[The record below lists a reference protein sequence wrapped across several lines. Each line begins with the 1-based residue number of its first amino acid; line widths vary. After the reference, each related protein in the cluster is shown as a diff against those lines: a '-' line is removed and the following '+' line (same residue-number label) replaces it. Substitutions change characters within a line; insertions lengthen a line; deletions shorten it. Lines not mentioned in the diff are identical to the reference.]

1 MSIDKTPKKIL
12 YVSRPIT
19 PPWDEASK
27 NFAYNL
33 AKGVSSIDS
42 SLEVHLM
49 TSLILPELS
58 QNIIQEKIYKFSQKD
73 YKLSDKIRAIFF
85 QYRNR
90 ESFDIKHYFFTPTPE
105 SSNLIKNFL
114 KGNAK
119 TIQTVATIREDI
131 FTDNQIEEM
140 MFGDAIITYSN
151 YAKEKLEKLGL
162 KNVSKIYP
170 GIDLDDY
177 FPREKSASE
186 LEKANFKKED
196 FIINFSG
203 EYIRLG
209 AMDTV
214 IDGFIE
220 VSRKIPEARLS
231 LAVRVKNEKDALK
244 KEEVI
249 AKLQKENI
257 LDKVSFHDS
266 GSYKMS
272 DIYNLSDISIF
283 PVSNMQGKFDIPLAV
298 IEAMACG
305 KPVIISDLPI
315 LKEFSNENNS
325 VSIKKDSPQ
334 ELAGAII
341 ELYQNKERK
350 ETLGKN
356 ASQYVRE
363 NFNIKKAAQEYIEIY
378 NQL

>member
-1 MSIDKTPKKIL
+1 MSINTTPKKIL

-33 AKGVSSIDS
+33 AREVSSIDKL
-42 SLEVHLM
+42 LEIHLM
-49 TSLILPELS
+49 TSQILPELS

-73 YKLSDKIRAIFF
+73 YKLSDKVRAIFF

-90 ESFDIKHYFFTPTPE
+90 ESFNIKHYFFTPTPE

-140 MFGDAIITYSN
+140 MFGDAIVTYSN

-170 GIDLDDY
+170 GIDLNEY
-177 FPREKSASE
+177 SPREKSEEE
-186 LEKANFKKED
+186 LKKANFKKED

-220 VSRKIPEARLS
+220 VSKKIPEARLS

-249 AKLQKENI
+249 EKLTQENI

-283 PVSNMQGKFDIPLAV
+283 PASNMKGKFDIPLAV

-325 VSIKKDSPQ
+325 VNIKKDSPQ

-341 ELYQNKERK
+341 ELYKNKEKR

-356 ASQYVRE
+356 ASQYVHE
-363 NFNIKKAAQEYIEIY
+363 NFNIQKSAREYTEIY
-378 NQL
+378 NKL